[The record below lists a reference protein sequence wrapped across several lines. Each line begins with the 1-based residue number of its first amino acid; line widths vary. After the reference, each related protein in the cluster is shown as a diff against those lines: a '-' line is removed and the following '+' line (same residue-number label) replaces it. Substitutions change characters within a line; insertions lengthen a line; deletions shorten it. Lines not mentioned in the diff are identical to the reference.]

1 MPPKSKAKRN
11 NSIINGSEEP
21 EKSDIINLSSS
32 DEEGDNSKM
41 AVAARATL
49 AKKMKK
55 QDKEFANK
63 LNYLKAEPSHWQ
75 DQRNRYLREFYNYV
89 ESNRDKFPC
98 VQGDSL
104 FGQAVRV
111 REEQQQLTK
120 GYIRAIAGFR
130 DTSFV
135 KYPVLYVI
143 NRTTKW
149 EDQLFTGGFGDGQ
162 PPRVKTTHL
171 NLVDGDGN
179 QMLGRL
185 STEIADQGRQL
196 DEGDIIRHDLFT
208 ELTHCVNK
216 NSEKMPFIF
225 VL

>member
-1 MPPKSKAKRN
+1 MPRKSKAKRN

-111 REEQQQLTK
+111 REEQQQLTNCRIQGHIICEISCRIQGHIICEISCALIK
-120 GYIRAIAGFR
+120 
-130 DTSFV
+130 S
-135 KYPVLYVI
+135 
-143 NRTTKW
+143 
-149 EDQLFTGGFGDGQ
+149 
-162 PPRVKTTHL
+162 
-171 NLVDGDGN
+171 
-179 QMLGRL
+179 RL
-185 STEIADQGRQL
+185 PT
-196 DEGDIIRHDLFT
+196 
-208 ELTHCVNK
+208 
-216 NSEKMPFIF
+216 
-225 VL
+225 